1 MKMNKY
7 ECKCS
12 DTVCKLESNKRPT
25 FCHYYSHIAPDW
37 QLVNAEVPNL
47 ERWKP
52 NKGETYC
59 FIDVNDGL
67 NCHIWK
73 NDDMDKYL
81 YENCNCFKTVEEA
94 ERALEKVKETLLKCH
109 KEYSNE

>member
-7 ECKCS
+7 ECHCS

-37 QLVNAEVPNL
+37 QLVVEEVPNL

-52 NKGETYC
+52 EVGEKYYFVSTLICGVNYYIWDNDE
-59 FIDVNDGL
+59 IDRD
-67 NCHIWK
+67 I
-73 NDDMDKYL
+73 
-81 YENCNCFKTVEEA
+81 YEMGNCFKTEEEA
-94 ERALEKVKETLLKCH
+94 QEALKKFKELLLSLHGENEK
-109 KEYSNE
+109 